1 MPKQCLPTP
10 EEFTAFANELAKRSF
25 HAISAREL
33 CKQSPQVWL
42 VAPRKIEGSEGD
54 ETGFRFHENG
64 LTVIV
69 WTTWMGK
76 YQRAHISDAGWII
89 ILDEKMN
96 LCYSSRPIHRTKNFL
111 KNLFMQAR
119 IARARVARRPRCG
132 ECNHFMRMV
141 HGKGTKAVYW
151 RCSRILD
158 HKGGRAHST
167 PFDYGLP
174 KEALDYLSTRRKAH
188 RKALLNLRAQGK
200 TPFAAMR
207 RRKLWMRQR
216 AVF

>member
-10 EEFTAFANELAKRSF
+10 EEFGIFRAELLKRNF
-25 HAISAREL
+25 HEVSAREL
-33 CKQSPQVWL
+33 YTQFPQTRL
-42 VAPRKIEGSEGD
+42 VAPRKIEGSEV
-54 ETGFRFHENG
+54 GFQFRGNG
-64 LTVIV
+64 MTVVI
-69 WTTWMGK
+69 WTTWLEK
-76 YQRAHISDAGWII
+76 SQCARTTDAGWII